1 MIDLRPLLEHVGVI
15 VTYVMWREE
24 HIWNVSVL
32 KRVNIFS
39 LELYSPIFAQDFAIG
54 AFSDFQTKS
63 L

>member
-1 MIDLRPLLEHVGVI
+1 LEHVGVI